1 MALLLKYQSSF
12 GLLKSYYTE
21 AAVNLKYNLT
31 GFPFNLKLKKKKKDL
46 KKSQTF
52 ECFPLILFI

>member
-31 GFPFNLKLKKKKKDL
+31 GFPFNLKFKKKKDL

-52 ECFPLILFI
+52 EYFPLILFI